1 MPIDRAATLRNA
13 EKLIRQ
19 GKLPDA
25 ITEYVRLI
33 EDQPNDWNLQNSL
46 GDLYSRAGQFDK
58 AIAQYGQI
66 ADHLNDE
73 GAGAK
78 AAAVYKKILKLRP
91 DHEHTLVQVSEILG
105 NQGRYADARSHLNAL
120 IELRK
125 TKGDTRGALQ
135 AKIRL
140 GSLDPEDYESR
151 LSAASARIEMG
162 DKAGALGDLKQI
174 ASELADKGRE
184 PEAIEVLREAGKLN
198 PEDDE
203 IREKLFDVYFAAR
216 DFAGARECATTV
228 EQFRMVAAALDADG
242 RPTTRS
248 TRCARRPRPTLAIR
262 RWRPRSRARTSRRAI
277 SRPPGSTSPRRTPA
291 TIPSCC

>member
-1 MPIDRAATLRNA
+1 M
-13 EKLIRQ
+13 
-19 GKLPDA
+19 
-25 ITEYVRLI
+25 
-33 EDQPNDWNLQNSL
+33 
-46 GDLYSRAGQFDK
+46 
-58 AIAQYGQI
+58 
-66 ADHLNDE
+66 
-73 GAGAK
+73 
-78 AAAVYKKILKLRP
+78 
-91 DHEHTLVQVSEILG
+91 QVSEILG

-162 DKAGALGDLKQI
+162 DKAGALSDLKQI
-174 ASELADKGRE
+174 AGELADKGRE

-216 DFAGARECATTV
+216 DFARARECATTV
-228 EQFRMVAAALDADG
+228 EQFRMVAAALEAERESRRSARHAAPGG
-242 RPTTRS
+242 RGQPRRS
-248 TRCARRPRPTLAIR
+248 GAGSRD
-262 RWRPRSRARTSRRAI
+262 RSRVRGEGRSRDC
-277 SRPPGSTSPRRTPA
+277 G
-291 TIPSCC
+291 